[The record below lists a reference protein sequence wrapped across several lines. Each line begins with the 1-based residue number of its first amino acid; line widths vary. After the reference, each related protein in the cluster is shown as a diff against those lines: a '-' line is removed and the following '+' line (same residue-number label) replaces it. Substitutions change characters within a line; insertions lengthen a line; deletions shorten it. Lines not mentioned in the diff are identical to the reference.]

1 MAREVTHDAQGPTPI
16 DEDDLED
23 QGGTAYICQC
33 GLSDNRPYCDGS
45 HNATGDEEEGKVY
58 KYENDDDEG
67 ERREIEEI
75 SYADE

>member
-1 MAREVTHDAQGPTPI
+1 MAREVTNEEQGPTPVS
-16 DEDDLED
+16 EDDLEE

-33 GLSDNRPYCDGS
+33 GLSDNQPYCDGS
-45 HNATGDEEEGKVY
+45 HNQTADEEEGKLY
-58 KYENDDDEG
+58 KYEDG